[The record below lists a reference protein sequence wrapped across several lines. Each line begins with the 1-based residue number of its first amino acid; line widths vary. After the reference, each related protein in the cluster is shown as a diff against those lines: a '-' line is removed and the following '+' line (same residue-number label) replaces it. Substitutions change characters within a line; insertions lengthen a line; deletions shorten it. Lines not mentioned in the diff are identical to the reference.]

1 MPKKYISSDCKLLKM
16 WKYWKLTAFSH
27 FRPSSGELRLFGEIL
42 KNHQIFNNYSTSS
55 IFSTNKD
62 LKLDYFILGLTNAP
76 ENAKMSGSNIFV
88 TLNVAH
94 CSSHRFPLVYAFENT
109 FIEEVD
115 TMLTKIYYLYKK
127 NTKRLRELCE
137 LSNMKSLSQSHPKQM

>member
-1 MPKKYISSDCKLLKM
+1 MK
-16 WKYWKLTAFSH
+16 
-27 FRPSSGELRLFGEIL
+27 IL
-42 KNHQIFNNYSTSS
+42 KINSFQSFSPIFRGIETIWGNIEKSS
-55 IFSTNKD
+55 NFQQLFHFKHIFYKD
-62 LKLDYFILGLTNAP
+62 SKLDYFILGLTNAP

-94 CSSHRFPLVYAFENT
+94 CSSHRFQLVYAFENT

-115 TMLTKIYYLYKK
+115 TMLIKIYYLYKK

-137 LSNMKSLSQSHPKQM
+137 LKNMKSLSQSHPKQM